1 MLKPRM
7 AIGVTLIAAG
17 TATGV
22 IAARAVVGDG
32 TRAQATLLATETTR
46 AREQAAQQ
54 SRAEQ
59 AVTAAAR
66 IAPLVAALR
75 AHVDGAT
82 LVDLF
87 DNEDWWRPFR
97 ADFPSVRVLDAVHV
111 LAARGPDLGV
121 ASDAVVAAARKQAL
135 ASAVVKAG
143 EQTYVVA
150 ATEIHALPNGGA
162 SGPLILAIAH
172 PFTLPVAAVGPPP
185 PPDGSGHSL
194 TWGAAGG
201 LALCGLA
208 LVLTGRARS
217 PAAPAEAPHEPTSR
231 FGTPPRPRAP
241 AVPAEVPH
249 EPTSRF
255 GTPARPRATALAS
268 TEHTAPG
275 LKKAR
280 ITDGEAFRI
289 PSPQSPV
296 PKLVSQP
303 ARPNATTNGAVFGR
317 YRLVNRLGEGGMSEL
332 FVAEATGV
340 EGFTRHFVLKRLR
353 PELAR
358 DKEAVAQFIDEARLQ
373 AGLVHSNIVPVFD
386 FGVVNGEYFMTQEYI
401 VGRDLARLVGRYAD
415 DHDAGVPE
423 TMAYYIAHE
432 TLLALAYAHDKHD
445 KSGSPM
451 GIVHRDISAGNIMV
465 SLLGEVKLGD
475 FGIVKSNRRV
485 SKTQVGMVKGNANFM
500 SPEQARGQ
508 PVDHRS
514 DLFSLG
520 HVLYYCLTGSL
531 IYTGDND
538 LDVLYRAAT
547 GVTGDDLE
555 SLHRLPDPAGPIL
568 ERALAFDPDHRFQS
582 AMEFADALAPHA
594 GTGKAATAKLMQ
606 QLFGDELRRQT
617 NAAATAV

>member
-1 MLKPRM
+1 MRGPRVI
-7 AIGVTLIAAG
+7 IGVTLIAVG
-17 TATGV
+17 TATA
-22 IAARAVVGDG
+22 IMAARAVLGDEA
-32 TRAQATLLATETTR
+32 RAEAAVLATEALR
-46 AREQAAQQ
+46 AQEQAAQQ

-59 AVTAAAR
+59 AVTAAGR

-87 DNEDWWRPFR
+87 ENEDWWRPFR
-97 ADFPSVRVLDAVHV
+97 TDFPSVRVIDASHV
-111 LAARGPDLGV
+111 LAARGPDLGQ
-121 ASDAVVAAARKQAL
+121 APDAVVAAARDQSL
-135 ASAVVKAG
+135 ASAVVTAG
-143 EQTYVVA
+143 PQTYVVA
-150 ATEIHALPNGGA
+150 ATEIHGLGDGAANG
-162 SGPLILAIAH
+162 PVILTIAH
-172 PFTLPVAAVGPPP
+172 PFTPPP
-185 PPDGSGHSL
+185 PVLAPADATDGAGQSHSL
-194 TWGAAGG
+194 RWGLAGG
-201 LALCGLA
+201 LALCGVA
-208 LVLTGRARS
+208 LVLSGRS
-217 PAAPAEAPHEPTSR
+217 PT
-231 FGTPPRPRAP
+231 P
-241 AVPAEVPH
+241 AVAAEVPH

-255 GTPARPRATALAS
+255 GTPARPRSHALGSA
-268 TEHTAPG
+268 EMTAPG
-275 LKKAR
+275 VNKAR
-280 ITDGEAFRI
+280 ITDGDAVRI
-289 PSPQSPV
+289 PGLHS
-296 PKLVSQP
+296 
-303 ARPNATTNGAVFGR
+303 ARPPAAAPGAIFGR
-317 YRLVNRLGEGGMSEL
+317 YRLVDRLGQGGMSEL
-332 FVAEATGV
+332 FIAEANGV

-358 DKEAVAQFIDEARLQ
+358 DKEAVAQFVDEARLQ

-401 VGRDLARLVGRYAD
+401 VGRDLGRLVGRYAD
-415 DHDAGVPE
+415 QHDAGVPE

-432 TLLALAYAHDKHD
+432 TLQALAYAHDKRD

-520 HVLYYCLTGSL
+520 HVLYYCLTGCL

-538 LDVLYRAAT
+538 LEVLYRAASGLT
-547 GVTGDDLE
+547 AKDLE
-555 SLHRLPDPAGPIL
+555 ALHELPDPAGPIL
-568 ERALAFDPDHRFQS
+568 ERALAFDPEHRFQS

-606 QLFGDELRRQT
+606 QLFGEELRRQT

>member
-1 MLKPRM
+1 MRKPRVVM
-7 AIGVTLIAAG
+7 GVTLIAVG
-17 TATGV
+17 TATA
-22 IAARAVVGDG
+22 IMAARAVLGDG
-32 TRAQATLLATETTR
+32 TRAQAALLAAETLR
-46 AREQAAQQ
+46 AQEQAAQQ

-59 AVTAAAR
+59 AVTAAGR
-66 IAPLVAALR
+66 IPPLVSALR
-75 AHVDGAT
+75 ARVDGAT

-87 DNEDWWRPFR
+87 ENEDWWRPFR
-97 ADFPSVRVLDAVHV
+97 TDFPSVRVLDASRV
-111 LAARGPDLGV
+111 LAARGPDLGP
-121 ASDAVVAAARKQAL
+121 APDAVVAAARKQPL

-143 EQTYVVA
+143 EQSYVVA
-150 ATEIHALPNGGA
+150 ATEIRGLPNGA
-162 SGPLILAIAH
+162 ANGPVILVIAH
-172 PFTLPVAAVGPPP
+172 PFTPAAPVLAPPGAA
-185 PPDGSGHSL
+185 DGSGHSL
-194 TWGAAGG
+194 TWGLAAGLG
-201 LALCGLA
+201 LCGVA
-208 LVLTGRARS
+208 LVLSGRS
-217 PAAPAEAPHEPTSR
+217 
-231 FGTPPRPRAP
+231 RAP

-255 GTPARPRATALAS
+255 GTPARPRSPALAS
-268 TEHTAPG
+268 AERTAPG
-275 LKKAR
+275 VNKAR
-280 ITDGEAFRI
+280 ITDGDAVRI
-289 PSPQSPV
+289 PSPQSAV
-296 PKLVSQP
+296 PNLASHP
-303 ARPNATTNGAVFGR
+303 ARPTAVAPGSVFGR
-317 YRLVNRLGEGGMSEL
+317 YRLVDRLGEGGMSEL
-332 FVAEATGV
+332 FIAEATGV

-358 DKEAVAQFIDEARLQ
+358 DREAVAQFIDEARLQ

-401 VGRDLARLVGRYAD
+401 VGRDLGRMVGRYAD
-415 DHDAGVPE
+415 QHDAGVPE

-432 TLLALAYAHDKHD
+432 TLQALAYAHDKRD

-520 HVLYYCLTGSL
+520 HVLYYCLTGCL

-538 LDVLYRAAT
+538 LDVLYRAASGLT
-547 GVTGDDLE
+547 AKDLE
-555 SLHRLPDPAGPIL
+555 ALHELPDPAGPIL
-568 ERALAFDPDHRFQS
+568 ERALAFDPEHRFQS

-594 GTGKAATAKLMQ
+594 GTGKAGTAKLMQ
-606 QLFGDELRRQT
+606 QLFGEELRRQT
-617 NAAATAV
+617 NAAATAG